1 MEICKDANTEPS
13 CRSWLWLHKMLFVVS
28 WPALKV
34 PTPFG
39 SWSLFPSLCF
49 CNPPT
54 VLPRSHRIQVKGKP
68 NTFIFSWDNFTDLL
82 CSAALYTVIKI
93 GMRDSCWTAAWRWQ
107 YVIRSG
113 VGRGWDHLPPALCGQ
128 RSHVRLHRIG
138 ESLSL
143 QTPLGWPW
151 LWDLHPWL
159 QKPLYR
165 TLWPPSPTAIRF
177 YPILLSVLLVQ
188 RFQLL
193 LGPAALREDNGK
205 TPFWRKTFL
214 VLFFTSHSS
223 TTTSGTT
230 GFAVLV

>member
-1 MEICKDANTEPS
+1 
-13 CRSWLWLHKMLFVVS
+13 
-28 WPALKV
+28 
-34 PTPFG
+34 
-39 SWSLFPSLCF
+39 
-49 CNPPT
+49 
-54 VLPRSHRIQVKGKP
+54 
-68 NTFIFSWDNFTDLL
+68 
-82 CSAALYTVIKI
+82 
-93 GMRDSCWTAAWRWQ
+93 MRDSCWTAAWRWQ

-128 RSHVRLHRIG
+128 QSHVRLHRIG

-143 QTPLGWPW
+143 QTSLGWPW

-165 TLWPPSPTAIRF
+165 TLWPPSPTAIWF

-214 VLFFTSHSS
+214 FLFSPLTPAQPPVEQLGLLFLFNVTVFIGNSSHYHDCKLEAGLFHSA
-223 TTTSGTT
+223 TYVQFRKAAVVTDEPEAL
-230 GFAVLV
+230 FARFKCVTIDHPS